1 MEAHFSLKRLFVS
14 TALIAVGLAIVVRV
28 VQVAGSYHWIID
40 FPVCFIGGAILGAGA
55 LLPFKR
61 SGLGAAI
68 GLLLSVVYLAL
79 TLLQW

>member
-1 MEAHFSLKRLFVS
+1 MPSTQLIWS

-28 VQVAGSYHWIID
+28 VQVAGLYHWIID
-40 FPVCFIGGAILGAGA
+40 FPVCFVGGTILGAGA

-68 GLLLSVVYLAL
+68 GLLLSVLYLTL
-79 TLLQW
+79 TLLRW